1 LNLELMPWGYV
12 LMPLAFAIG
21 GLCLAAN
28 TLPMARRWARL
39 ALFAAVWLLVLRY
52 LDWRLSDTVL
62 ASHSVG
68 FELAWTWL
76 CFAVESLALFDAFV
90 LYVTFLRTSD
100 RRAEAT
106 DHERRLRAMPA
117 DRLPSVDVFIATY
130 NEPLEI
136 IEKTIIGALSL
147 DYPNFKVW
155 VLDDGRRKW
164 LRDFC
169 SRKGAGY
176 ITRPDNN
183 GAKAGNINH
192 ALTRTSAD
200 FVAVFDA
207 DFIPQSDFLMRTMG
221 FFDDP
226 RIGIVQVP
234 HAFYNSD
241 PLQANL
247 ALRKTLPDD
256 QRFFFET
263 IMPSRDG
270 WDAAF
275 CCGSNSVTRRS
286 AMRKAGDAL
295 PTESITEDML
305 LSLKLL
311 RHGYITRYLCEHLA
325 FGLAPESI
333 QAFFIQRQRWA
344 RGAMQIL
351 YLPEGPLGKGLQLIH
366 RLLFL
371 PTHWLSQSLM
381 MVMSLVTPL
390 IFMLF
395 GVAPLSN
402 VTVESALYYLVPSVV
417 ALVGGIVIFGDKRY
431 FPLAAQVLGTFQS
444 FKLLPIVLQTM
455 LRPRGHLFKVTP
467 KGSGAQGSH
476 YERGIFWLATSLML
490 LTLLGMV
497 VNVSPD
503 IRIVDQ
509 AALIPLVA
517 FWGTVNIVVL
527 FLVCMMCLQAPIRR
541 GEERFDVNEA
551 ALVIDQDGMPST
563 VTIRDLS
570 LSGAGL
576 LLDEDRLRRFARGD
590 VLGVMIA
597 GVGTVGATVARIG
610 GNFIGMQFDLP
621 ESIERDLLIRKIFT
635 RGLNAHTAVA
645 AVGSVTLGMLRRIW
659 SARMEVRVPQQGA
672 EVMTVAPSSLPEEK
686 LPAETSVLQP
696 KPADR
701 TLADLAAGR
710 QLAA

>member
-1 LNLELMPWGYV
+1 MPWSYV
-12 LMPLAFAIG
+12 LAPLAFAMG
-21 GLCLAAN
+21 GLFLAAN
-28 TLPMARRWARL
+28 TLPIAQRWARY
-39 ALFAAVWLLVLRY
+39 AVFAAVWLLVLRY
-52 LDWRLSDTVL
+52 LDWRLFDTVL
-62 ASHSVG
+62 AARSEG
-68 FELAWTWL
+68 FELVWIWI
-76 CFAVESLALFDAFV
+76 CFAVECMALFDAFI
-90 LYVTFLRTSD
+90 LYLTFLRTSD
-100 RRAEAT
+100 RRGDAER
-106 DHERRLRAMPA
+106 HERRLRAMPA
-117 DRLPSVDVFIATY
+117 DSLPGVDVYIATY

-155 VLDDGRRKW
+155 VLDDGRRGW

-169 SRKGAGY
+169 ARKGAGY
-176 ITRPDNN
+176 ITRPDNK

-192 ALTRTSAD
+192 ALTQTSAD

-226 RIGIVQVP
+226 KVGIVQVP

-286 AMRKAGDAL
+286 AMREAGDAL
-295 PTESITEDML
+295 PTDSITEDML

-333 QAFFIQRQRWA
+333 HAFFIQRQRWA
-344 RGAMQIL
+344 RGAIQIL

-402 VTVESALYYLVPSVV
+402 VTAESALHYLVPSVI
-417 ALVGGIVIFGDKRY
+417 ALVGGIVLFGEKRY

-444 FKLLPIVLQTM
+444 FKLLPTVLQTM
-455 LRPRGHLFKVTP
+455 VRPHGHLFKVTP
-467 KGSGAQGSH
+467 KGSGAQTS
-476 YERGIFWLATSLML
+476 YYDRGVFWIAASLMV

-497 VNVSPD
+497 VNALPD
-503 IRIVDQ
+503 WRIVDQ
-509 AALIPLVA
+509 AALVPLVA
-517 FWGTVNIVVL
+517 FWGTVNIIVL

-541 GEERFDVNEA
+541 GEERFDINEA
-551 ALVIDQDGMPST
+551 ALLVDRDGLPST
-563 VTIRDLS
+563 VIIRDLS

-576 LLDEDRLRRFARGD
+576 LIDDERLARFARGD

-597 GVGTVGATVARIG
+597 GVGTIGATVARIG
-610 GNFIGMQFDLP
+610 GHFVGVQFDLP
-621 ESIERDLLIRKIFT
+621 ESTERDLLIRKIFT

-672 EVMTVAPSSLPEEK
+672 DMMTATPSPLPEEK
-686 LPAETSVLQP
+686 LPAETFVLQP

-701 TLADLAAGR
+701 SLADLAAGR